1 LIFDRS
7 DSSFH
12 HHGAATDL
20 RDAHKRLATLANC
33 HRAIANVVRI
43 QIAAVNEIEV
53 TKTLNQRMQSETL
66 LGAQMKMA
74 YQKPI
79 FRAADPVVLAES
91 QDPV

>member
-20 RDAHKRLATLANC
+20 RDAQKRLATLANC
-33 HRAIANVVRI
+33 HREIANVVRI
-43 QIAAVNEIEV
+43 QIAAANEIEV

-66 LGAQMKMA
+66 L
-74 YQKPI
+74 
-79 FRAADPVVLAES
+79 RSADENALSES
-91 QDPV
+91 HL